1 MKLPHRP
8 EDLSHA
14 MLVAILMHHGGS
26 MDIPATA
33 FVADAL
39 GTPDGAWHAVGME
52 PQPDGT
58 LRIAVRPRPADA
70 GDDGGVTVL

>member
-26 MDIPATA
+26 MDIPASA
-33 FVADAL
+33 FEADAL
-39 GTPDGAWHAVGME
+39 GGRDGSWHAVAME
-52 PQPDGT
+52 PQADGT
-58 LRIAVRPRPADA
+58 LRVSVRPRPD

>member
-26 MDIPATA
+26 MDIPAAA
-33 FVADAL
+33 FEADAL
-39 GTPDGAWHAVGME
+39 GGPDGSWHAVAME
-52 PQPDGT
+52 PQQDGT
-58 LRIAVRPRPADA
+58 LRVSVRPRPDQ
-70 GDDGGVTVL
+70 DEGGVTVI

>member
-14 MLVAILMHHGGS
+14 MLVAILMHNGGS

-33 FVADAL
+33 FEADAL
-39 GTPDGAWHAVGME
+39 GGRDGSWHAVAME
-52 PQPDGT
+52 PQADGT
-58 LRIAVRPRPADA
+58 LRVSVRPRPDV
-70 GDDGGVTVL
+70 DDGGVTVL